1 MELENFNAKQYLAN
15 YADLQ
20 KAFGTDE
27 DKAKQHYKDFGI
39 KEGRSD
45 IDAQQYL
52 ANYTDL
58 QKAFGSDKSAALQHY
73 STIWKR

>member
-15 YADLQ
+15 YADIQ

-27 DKAKQHYKDFGI
+27 DKAKQHYKDYGM

-45 IDAQQYL
+45 IDAKQYL
-52 ANYTDL
+52 SNYKDL
-58 QKAFGSDKSAALQHY
+58 QEAFGTDTGAALQHY
-73 STIWKR
+73 SQHGKK